1 MHFCPSQGKANQIN
15 MKTTLSFLAL
25 ASLLVAPAS
34 AMGEKIELSFY
45 FPLVPGVKPALQ
57 DTLDSIIDDFNMSN
71 DGNIEVTAVYA
82 GSYVE
87 TSAKVEE
94 LILAGTPP
102 DVTVLNGKYM
112 STCTIMIQISKECR

>member
-1 MHFCPSQGKANQIN
+1 
-15 MKTTLSFLAL
+15 MKTALSFLAL
-25 ASLLVAPAS
+25 ANLLVAPPAF

-57 DTLDSIIDDFNMSN
+57 DTLDAIIDDFNMSN
-71 DGNIEVTAVYA
+71 NGNIEVTAVYA

-94 LILAGTPP
+94 LILAGNPP
-102 DVTVLNGKYM
+102 DVTVLNGKCDRDSLPVGGFIYM
-112 STCTIMIQISKECR
+112 DRCFFS